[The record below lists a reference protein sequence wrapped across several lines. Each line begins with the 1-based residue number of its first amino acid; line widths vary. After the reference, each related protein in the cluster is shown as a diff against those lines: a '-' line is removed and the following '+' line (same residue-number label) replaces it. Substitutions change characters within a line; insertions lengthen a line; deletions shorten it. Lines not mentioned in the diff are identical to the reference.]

1 MPAAGRRRTRGMPAA
16 GHARR
21 APAKQLEG
29 NLREPERLSEM
40 VQHRPSCVRF
50 SGHGGAI
57 RVHVGAMVRHSQI
70 LQVCVRLRVCLCAVR
85 GGADRRW
92 KMFTFETNVRA
103 KIHNGTAH
111 TRAQEHT
118 HTHTHTST
126 HVGFTRT
133 HDAVDSQPHGRVCA
147 AHAQGNAGQ
156 NSPAGDS

>member
-1 MPAAGRRRTRGMPAA
+1 MPRQDVRFQGWWRRVRRSPMEAGCRRARGMPAAGRRRTRGMPAA

-50 SGHGGAI
+50 SGLGGAI
-57 RVHVGAMVRHSQI
+57 RVHVGTMVRHSQI

-92 KMFTFETNVRA
+92 KMFTFETNVRT

-118 HTHTHTST
+118 HTHIHTRGV
-126 HVGFTRT
+126 HAHTRC
-133 HDAVDSQPHGRVCA
+133 S
-147 AHAQGNAGQ
+147 
-156 NSPAGDS
+156 